1 MENILEET
9 KNIMRRYNIKPNKSL
24 GQNFLINSEVVEN
37 IVQSSDITKDDMVIE
52 IGPGLGVLTKYL
64 LEKAKKVVCIEL
76 DTKMV
81 KILQDRFSEYDN
93 IEIINTDVLKINL
106 NEIIEKNKGEIR
118 KVKVVANLPYYIT
131 TPIIMKLIEDRLDI
145 ESITVM
151 IQKEVADRL
160 IEIPGGK
167 NTGAITYTVYYY
179 CTSKKIMEVPNTSF
193 IPEPEVTSE
202 IIKMDLRYKPVVDV
216 ENGTTK
222 KVKISTLLTALVE
235 KNAGAHNS
243 IYRGKDITDL
253 FYDGTLSKQ
262 IAAGTFDDIFVGD
275 YIIGKTS
282 GRKYLVADINYRL
295 HMGDTEC
302 TKLHVLMIP
311 ERIMGTAQMNASNIT
326 DGAYIGSAM
335 YKTNLAQFKTVI
347 KNDFE
352 TSHILKH
359 RNLLQNAVSN
369 GCETG
374 GTWYDSDIELMN
386 EIMVYG
392 CQIFKNATNGSTFP
406 NNYQIDN
413 SQLSLFRLRH
423 DSIVARNDAGDRYWY
438 WLRDVVSSTSFAS
451 VSYRGYSGYSSASNV
466 GGVRPAFLIV

>member
-9 KNIMRRYNIKPNKSL
+9 KNIMKKYNIKPNKSL

-37 IVQSSDITKDDMVIE
+37 IVQSSDITKDDMIIE

-106 NEIIEKNKGEIR
+106 NEIIEKNKGKIR

-131 TPIIMKLIEDRLDI
+131 TPIIMKLLEDKLDI

-202 IIKMDLRYKPVVDV
+202 IIKMELRDKPAVDV
-216 ENGTTK
+216 KNPQIMFRIIK
-222 KVKISTLLTALVE
+222 SAFMQRRKTLLNALT
-235 KNAGAHNS
+235 NANVFINKEQGIN
-243 IYRGKDITDL
+243 
-253 FYDGTLSKQ
+253 TLKELNLKENVRAEELTIQ
-262 IAAGTFDDIFVGD
+262 DF
-275 YIIGKTS
+275 
-282 GRKYLVADINYRL
+282 
-295 HMGDTEC
+295 
-302 TKLHVLMIP
+302 
-311 ERIMGTAQMNASNIT
+311 SNIT
-326 DGAYIGSAM
+326 KIIFEKLKG
-335 YKTNLAQFKTVI
+335 
-347 KNDFE
+347 KNGTDP
-352 TSHILKH
+352 K
-359 RNLLQNAVSN
+359 LL
-369 GCETG
+369 
-374 GTWYDSDIELMN
+374 
-386 EIMVYG
+386 
-392 CQIFKNATNGSTFP
+392 F
-406 NNYQIDN
+406 
-413 SQLSLFRLRH
+413 
-423 DSIVARNDAGDRYWY
+423 
-438 WLRDVVSSTSFAS
+438 
-451 VSYRGYSGYSSASNV
+451 
-466 GGVRPAFLIV
+466 